1 MSSSVFRNI
10 LVITK
15 REFGAYFTSPV
26 AYVFLVIFLLV
37 SGFFTFMV
45 GQDFFSRNEA
55 SLGSFFLWHPWLYLF
70 LVPAIAMRLWSE
82 EKRTGTLE
90 LLLTLPI
97 TTGQAVI
104 GKFLASWAFLIVCL
118 ILTFP
123 IWLIPNIL
131 GEPDN
136 GAILCGYIGSALMAG
151 AYLGIGSMTSALT
164 RNQVISFVISVLLCL
179 FTILAGFPPV
189 TDFIQGLFP
198 GNEFIV
204 DLIANFSV
212 MSHFEAL
219 QRGVFLFRDFI
230 FFLSVILFT
239 LAVTTVIIRGGQES
253 KPAQAF
259 GFAGA
264 QVLVLAGTLVVVNF
278 ISLSFQGKWDLTK
291 DNIHTLSDGTKNIL
305 QRVNKERDSDPD
317 AFKIDARLYFTRG
330 DDRISPFV
338 RQYASRVSELLQE
351 YEQASKGSLIFN
363 NINPLPDT
371 DEEELAQQDNI
382 SRMQI
387 GLDEFAYIG
396 LTLSYA
402 DKSEMVS
409 LLEQGPGGRV
419 GGLKPESLLE
429 YEISSAI
436 TRLMKDDSL
445 APVIGVMSPLQINGG
460 FPPNL
465 PPQMMRGQRPAP
477 PWLFMRQLQ
486 ATYGQSNVKTIEM
499 SASSIEENGR
509 IDLLILV
516 HPKLISEKT
525 QFAIDQYILRG
536 GKVFAF
542 LDSNHALDQGPM
554 GGFSPPTGSS
564 SDLDK
569 LLPAWGVNFTANR
582 VVADVGFALRP
593 RQSGESWPTTID
605 IQTEGHNEDD
615 PIMRNLG
622 PLCGIHFGAFI
633 PETNI
638 NKSNTPK
645 LVPLLHSSTNSALID
660 SPRTGALLPLPVFQQ
675 AQGNIAKSFEPTEGK
690 SILALKLSGDFRS
703 AFPEGDPDK
712 PQLEGDE
719 NGTNKKAPDNA
730 LRVVREGASP
740 VVVLMGDVDFIHDTN
755 QQLDQFRGFRNSNFN
770 FVLNTIDYLTGD
782 EDLINIRSLTN
793 RSRPLKKL
801 NEMEEKATAE
811 IRKELEITEKELHE
825 AEDKAQDV
833 ANKLQDQLQNALQSG
848 QSGIIQLRV
857 SEEDR
862 KKLEQSQAAA
872 EEAKDRARKAIR
884 RIKKQRRQAI
894 DSLRNRIKWASIGA
908 MPLVVAFF
916 GVGITLRN
924 RKTSTAR

>member
-1 MSSSVFRNI
+1 MNSKVLQNI
-10 LVITK
+10 LMVAK
-15 REFGAYFTSPV
+15 REFSAYFTSPV

-97 TTGQAVI
+97 TTGQAVM

-118 ILTFP
+118 MLTFP

-164 RNQVISFVISVLLCL
+164 RNQVISFVISVLICL

-204 DLIANFSV
+204 DLVASFSV

-230 FFLSVILFT
+230 FFISVICFT
-239 LAVTTVIIRGGQES
+239 LAATTVIIRGGQES

-264 QVLVLAGTLVVVNF
+264 QVVILALILVVINI
-278 ISLSFQGKWDLTK
+278 ISLSFRGKWDLTEN
-291 DNIHTLSDGTKNIL
+291 NIHTLSSGTKNIL
-305 QRVNKERDSDPD
+305 QRVGENRGDDPD
-317 AFKIDARLYFTRG
+317 SFKIDARLYFTKG

-338 RQYASRVSELLQE
+338 RQYAGRVAELLEE
-351 YEQASKGSLIFN
+351 YEEASAGSIVFN

-409 LLEQGPGGRV
+409 LLDQGPGGRV
-419 GGLKPESLLE
+419 GGLKPEALLE

-436 TRLMKDDSL
+436 TRLIKDDSE
-445 APVIGVMSPLQINGG
+445 APVIGVMSPLQVNGG

-465 PPQMMRGQRPAP
+465 PPQMMRGQRPSP
-477 PWLFMRQLQ
+477 PWQFMRILQ
-486 ATYGQSNVKTIEM
+486 ATYGQANVKTIEM
-499 SASSIEENGR
+499 STSSIEQNGK
-509 IDLLILV
+509 IDLLIV
-516 HPKLISEKT
+516 IHPKLISEKA
-525 QFAIDQYILRG
+525 QFAIDQYILGG
-536 GKVFAF
+536 GKMLAF

-564 SDLDK
+564 SNFEK
-569 LLPAWGVNFTANR
+569 LLPAWGVNFTANQ
-582 VVADVGFALRP
+582 VVADLGFALRP
-593 RQSGESWPTTID
+593 RQTGESWPTAID
-605 IQTEGHNEDD
+605 VQSDGHNEND
-615 PIMRNLG
+615 PIMGNLG
-622 PLCGIHFGAFI
+622 PLSGIHFGAFKRETATNEKDV
-633 PETNI
+633 PEL
-638 NKSNTPK
+638 TP
-645 LVPLLHSSTNSALID
+645 LFHSSTNSVLIG
-660 SPRTGALLPLPVFQQ
+660 TVQTKGLLPLPAFQ
-675 AQGNIAKSFEPTEGK
+675 ASQGDIAKTFNPTEGK
-690 SILALKLSGDFRS
+690 NILALKLSGPFKTG
-703 AFPEGDPDK
+703 FPDGDPDK
-712 PQLEGDE
+712 PPVSDDK
-719 NGTNKKAPDNA
+719 NGTQPEVPDNA
-730 LRVVREGASP
+730 LKTVKDGSSP
-740 VVVLMGDVDFIHDTN
+740 VVILVGDVDFIHDTN
-755 QQLDQFRGFRNSNFN
+755 QQVDQFRGFQNSNFN

-782 EDLINIRSLTN
+782 EDLMNIRSLTN

-811 IRKELEITEKELHE
+811 IRKELEKTEKELQE

-833 ANKLQDQLQNALQSG
+833 ANKLQEQLQNALQSG
-848 QSGIIQLRV
+848 QSGLIQLRV

-862 KKLEQSQAAA
+862 EKLEQSQAAA

-884 RIKKQRRQAI
+884 RIKKKRREAI
-894 DSLRNRIKWASIGA
+894 NSLRNNIKWASTGV
-908 MPLVVAFF
+908 MPLLVAFF
-916 GVGITLRN
+916 GIGVALRN
-924 RKTSTAR
+924 RKIS